1 MPDSSGMTVLSECLR
16 CAGDALM
23 SPESLCPD
31 CLTVKQ
37 WLPEVWYSSEMDA
50 MGLKDVPGE
59 QYYAYVL
66 DTDKGTYVGH
76 TRYLV
81 RRVRKHSSNQVRST
95 ARKSSKIVWRSLA
108 FKSRRDA
115 DNAERV
121 LKTLRDMGHEDFFKI
136 TGVRPKRWLGG
147 DMNDQRP
154 LPTEEPPRTSYPFLW
169 QLLEKQGDKTNDER
183 INIDEVRRFIIY
195 LIARDVTKDEIRQ
208 LVADRFFGS
217 SLEVMEKFRVFA
229 KENPGAVE
237 YRIPTVQREHS
248 KPQDA
253 TDMLAEA
260 VARHSSSSLRE
271 TIPAPITAKSTP
283 PPVPSTPKKRD
294 KPFRATPSARYQVST
309 YSTAKNAPQPAPKK
323 RGDLTTGH
331 IVAMWLAIVFFVGSI
346 LLAAGYLINQGWPMP
361 TSPGGDIMQQEIHV
375 NWSPWQR
382 LYFLQSTPSGE
393 GVYVIWRQGND
404 DNSPRYIY
412 VGQGII
418 AQRLLQHQKARSL
431 LELENHVGLLWVT
444 WATISPYQ
452 MDGVERY
459 LGDVLDP
466 MLGNRHP
473 DADPIPV
480 NLPQ

>member
-1 MPDSSGMTVLSECLR
+1 MPDSSGMTILSECLS
-16 CAGDALM
+16 CAGDALL
-23 SPESLCPD
+23 SPKSLCPT

-37 WLPEVWYSSEMDA
+37 WLPEVWYSSEMDD
-50 MGLKDVPGE
+50 MGLEDIPGE
-59 QYYAYVL
+59 QYYVYVL

-81 RRVRKHSSNQVRST
+81 KRVRKHSSNQVRST
-95 ARKSSKIVWRSLA
+95 VRKRSKIVWRSLA

-136 TGVRPKRWLGG
+136 TGVRPEPWLGG

-154 LPTEEPPRTSYPFLW
+154 LSTEEPPRTSYPFLW
-169 QLLEKQGDKTNDER
+169 QLLEKQDDQTNDER

-195 LIARDVTKDEIRQ
+195 LIARDVTKDAIRQ

-217 SLEVMEKFRVFA
+217 SLEVMEKFRAFA

-237 YRIPTVQREHS
+237 YRIPTVQREHG
-248 KPQDA
+248 KP
-253 TDMLAEA
+253 
-260 VARHSSSSLRE
+260 HSSSSLRE
-271 TIPAPITAKSTP
+271 TSPAPTTAKSAP
-283 PPVPSTPKKRD
+283 PPVPSMPEKRD
-294 KPFRATPSARYQVST
+294 KPFRATSSAPYQVST
-309 YSTAKNAPQPAPKK
+309 YSTAKNAPQPSSPAPKK
-323 RGDLTTGH
+323 REDLTTGL
-331 IVAMWLAIVFFVGSI
+331 IVAMWFAIVFFVGSI
-346 LLAAGYLINQGWPMP
+346 LLAVGYLINQGWLMP
-361 TSPGGDIMQQEIHV
+361 TSHGCDIMQQGIQV
-375 NWSPWQR
+375 NWRPWQR

-418 AQRLLQHQKARSL
+418 AQRLLQHQKARAL

-444 WATISPYQ
+444 WATISPSQ

-473 DADPIPV
+473 DVDPIPV